1 MESLQHD
8 VEMKTHLIPLE
19 PSFQCWSHVF
29 ALEKEIIVLIP
40 AYEIA
45 AALPQK

>member
-8 VEMKTHLIPLE
+8 AEMKTHLSSLE
-19 PSFQCWSHVF
+19 SSFQCWSHMF
-29 ALEKEIIVLIP
+29 ALEKEVIVLTP

-45 AALPQK
+45 AAWPRT

>member
-19 PSFQCWSHVF
+19 PSFQRWSHVF
-29 ALEKEIIVLIP
+29 ALEKEIIPV
-40 AYEIA
+40 YEIA

>member
-8 VEMKTHLIPLE
+8 AEMKTPLTSLE

-29 ALEKEIIVLIP
+29 ALEKEVIVLIP
-40 AYEIA
+40 VYEIA
-45 AALPQK
+45 AAWPQT

>member
-8 VEMKTHLIPLE
+8 VEMKTHLASQE

-29 ALEKEIIVLIP
+29 ALQKEIIVLIP
-40 AYEIA
+40 VYEIA
-45 AALPQK
+45 AAWPQI